1 MIEIHLPGIPF
12 GLCLQLSVSV
22 NLVQVGGNNRPG
34 LTNGSHHVDSFVDMD
49 RFNMLDSV
57 MQIKVNYSH

>member
-1 MIEIHLPGIPF
+1 MLEIHLPGIPF

-22 NLVQVGGNNRPG
+22 NLVQVGRVRPG